1 VPPVRTPLRAPA
13 RLGLLTACVLLAA
26 CAGQDL
32 ARRDGIAFRH
42 SRLASF
48 SEISPDDPCYTRAL
62 AGALRATSLRREDVP
77 ALPRVVKGGS
87 LLVDPPYL
95 GRTAYLEGAIFVWEG
110 TEVPLDEVLTHE
122 MIHWVLY
129 QAGMPDLARNEA
141 YVARLTA
148 SVVTPPEDPAGFQVA
163 RGHGATL
170 ADRAYWYDLEV
181 RRRNA
186 DRKRGERLDRMEPDL
201 DALSFDRARSWVPQ
215 HPPALTP

>member
-1 VPPVRTPLRAPA
+1 MPPVRTPLRAPA
-13 RLGLLTACVLLAA
+13 CLGLLLVCLLLPA

-32 ARRDGIAFRH
+32 ARREGIAFKH

-48 SEISPDDPCYTRAL
+48 SEIPPEDPRYARAL
-62 AGALRATSLRREDVP
+62 ADALRAASLRREDVS

-95 GRTAYLEGAIFVWEG
+95 GRTAYLEGTIFVWDG
-110 TEVPLDEVLTHE
+110 TEVPLAEVLTHE
-122 MIHWVLY
+122 MIHWVLF
-129 QAGMPDLARNEA
+129 QAGMPALARNET

-148 SVVTPPEDPAGFQVA
+148 SVVAPPEDPAAFRVA

-170 ADRAYWYDLEV
+170 AERAYWYDLEA
-181 RRRNA
+181 RRRNGA
-186 DRKRGERLDRMEPDL
+186 RKRGERLDRMEPDL

-215 HPPALTP
+215 HPRSATP